1 MGEEVG
7 GVRNRWVRKAEI
19 KICDVCCPGGGGG
32 WGANGVHVIPVPRM
46 GSEGMWGRSRS
57 W

>member
-19 KICDVCCPGGGGG
+19 KICDVCCPGGGGVG
-32 WGANGVHVIPVPRM
+32 SKWCACDSSPKDGVGGYVGEI
-46 GSEGMWGRSRS
+46 
-57 W
+57 